1 MSSRILI
8 VALTGFLMTVAAAAA
23 SIGDVRAAMRGGCD
37 LGDPTAVLIREGDQ
51 TAADGRLLV
60 RWDLAADAALEER
73 LNPPS
78 AAYQSFL
85 SELRAHRVVTDPER
99 ALARSP
105 TPNNRLVLVNA
116 RGWIKPATC
125 LEKYLYGLQHARVPT
140 FTEPTEFSSFVL
152 ASPDDQRERIY
163 WYSVNRN
170 GIGNASPL
178 TDPVKADVAAGW
190 RVRFVLH
197 SHPFKPSDDTLNGIV
212 APSEPDAHFQ
222 MNMRATVGLPEARI
236 TNGVD
241 TVRMPAV
248 SFPRF
253 KAE

>member
-1 MSSRILI
+1 MPSRTLI
-8 VALTGFLMTVAAAAA
+8 VTLTGFLTTVAAAAA
-23 SIGDVRAAMRGGCD
+23 SMGDARAAVRGGCD

-60 RWDLAADAALEER
+60 RWDLAADVVLEGPSS
-73 LNPPS
+73 PPS
-78 AAYQSFL
+78 AAYRSFL
-85 SELRAHRVVTDPER
+85 AGLRARRVVTDPGR

-105 TPNNRLVLVNA
+105 TPNNRIVLVNA
-116 RGWIKPATC
+116 RRWIKPATC
-125 LEKYLYGLQHARVPT
+125 LEKYLYGLQHTRVST
-140 FTEPTEFSSFVL
+140 FAEPTEFSSFVL
-152 ASPDDQRERIY
+152 ASPDNRRERIY

-197 SHPFKPSDDTLNGIV
+197 SHPFKPSDDTLNGII

-222 MNMRATVGLPEARI
+222 MNMRAAVELPEARI

-241 TVRMPAV
+241 TVRMPAA
-248 SFPRF
+248 SFPQF